1 MAAKLEAVV
10 TADITPFDKELKKA
24 ADQAKDFGKE
34 LGKIS
39 SDFIKG
45 FSGFDL
51 SAALGIAGSIVGLTA
66 LKDGVEKFASAAVNA
81 ARQGYEAFEKFERSI
96 LQLKYALPST
106 IPEAARAREAREIGA
121 MAGGKAGLFS
131 GEEMRAAARLMMQAS
146 TKFAE
151 SPEKLNHVL
160 DAP

>member
-34 LGKIS
+34 LGNIS
-39 SDFIKG
+39 SDFLKS

-51 SAALGIAGSIVGLTA
+51 SAALGIAGSIVGLSA

-81 ARQGYEAFEKFERSI
+81 AKQGYEAFERFERSI
-96 LQLKYALPST
+96 LQLKYALPSS
-106 IPEAARAREAREIGA
+106 IPEAARGREVIGVVLTA
-121 MAGGKAGLFS
+121 YRAPVS
-131 GEEMRAAARLMMQAS
+131 GPWRRCPSQLVVSGAQGAS
-146 TKFAE
+146 
-151 SPEKLNHVL
+151 SGQVI
-160 DAP
+160 